1 MQFGETTLAIAS
13 RLIRPPGLVG
23 QGGDSLYFAA
33 DNPKDIKFITQSVYA
48 TLYAAESSPTHT
60 LC

>member
-23 QGGDSLYFAA
+23 QGGDSYIVVVLLKVEPVTPPRALKRAA
-33 DNPKDIKFITQSVYA
+33 SR
-48 TLYAAESSPTHT
+48 
-60 LC
+60 